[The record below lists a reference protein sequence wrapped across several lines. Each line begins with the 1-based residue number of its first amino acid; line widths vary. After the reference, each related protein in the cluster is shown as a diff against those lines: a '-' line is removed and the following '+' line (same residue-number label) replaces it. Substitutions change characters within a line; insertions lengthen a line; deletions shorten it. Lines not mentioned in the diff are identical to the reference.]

1 MASIVE
7 KRGSETIYRSLE
19 TVDIPNLDLLSFL
32 FEKWKAQERHHSS
45 CRAEYGIREGDTV
58 QDILTGHILCPS
70 VFLGI
75 MAAGA
80 TVAYRILYFGD
91 SEDMELYEVKSD
103 VQIHVSSD
111 KHRWTHITDTATRK
125 KTTTCIVYIGGTTGP
140 PKAIPISQA
149 NIVASVLLFMEPC
162 RCDPDIEFRMIA
174 HVPTAHLSGI
184 LGYIT
189 SQTYAGGT
197 VFWMTKFGFP
207 QLMAHCKRYS
217 ATTLLSPPRV
227 WLAVAKAPFVTDQLN
242 TMITAFSSGAPM
254 GAKLQSAAQRKL
266 GGGQLGQ
273 MWGMSETSGPMTV
286 LPLREKDDTGSV
298 AMLVANSEMRIADE
312 KGRDVEPGVAGEAWV
327 RGPQVVAGYFKNEK
341 ATRESFVDGWHR
353 TGDLLY
359 FEDGKFYFVDRA
371 KEIIHYEGR
380 RVIPAHL
387 ESILTTHPQIQD
399 AEVIGVTVDGDE
411 VPRAYIVADESKA
424 SERDIQS
431 WLTPT
436 PTPAMPNDRDQRYD
450 AVPPIPSY
458 DEAMSNANHAD
469 WPPPASPNPE
479 TESHSLLSSRNNAA
493 SSSRRPGGY
502 RSATVE
508 TDDEDSLFDSSD
520 DGDETAYVRREMQE
534 LEMDDAGNSRS
545 SIWGKR
551 IPFSLSLPNW
561 KWSWRPR
568 LPRLR
573 RTIILPQGPS
583 GDSSTAEGDASSNQE
598 TTQPR
603 IRWPSFDGL
612 NGKQAAIVLVR
623 VFAGFLVLSFVYL
636 IFMSDIFST
645 MARRFGTGLRFDPE
659 DVRMWVQGHVEN
671 AAMLKTV
678 KHYTSFAHIAGTE
691 GDYGYAMDMETMFH
705 RAGMDSVH
713 IDQYQVYLNYPK
725 ANGRAVEILDKDG
738 EKATWKAKMEEKE
751 VGGEIAGHQTFSFHG
766 HSKAGDVKGP
776 LVYANYGSREDF
788 ALLKDKEI
796 NTEGAIALVRYYGSQ
811 PDLALKVKAAEEA
824 GFVGCLVY
832 SDPEDDGFRQGD
844 VAPAGRFMPE
854 DGVQRGSVS
863 LTNMVI
869 GDVLTPGWG
878 SKEGLPRMKVEQT
891 PGLVKIPSLPLAW
904 RDAQVLLQHLKG
916 AGQKVPEEWKGGV
929 PDVEEW
935 WTGDASSPIV
945 RLKNEQDEEKKQPI
959 WNVYGKIE
967 GIEQTEKTIMI
978 GNHRDAWAFG
988 ATDPHTGTAV
998 MLEVA
1003 RLFGILL
1010 RKGWRPLRTIEF
1022 MSWDGEAYNM
1032 IGSTE
1037 FVETHVEKLRENGC
1051 AYINLGGAVAGGELH
1066 ASGSPV
1072 FRSVL
1077 NRILERIE
1085 DPHHNMTL
1093 RELWDK
1099 RGGEIEGPS
1108 VVGDA
1113 VPFLDIAGTS
1123 TLDLSFRGDPHPQ
1136 YSSYDNF
1143 DWMKRMGDPGFI
1155 YHGLMAQVVAFLC
1168 LELADRPIMP
1178 FDTEAYAIKLEK
1190 WAEDLTDWSKEKIKA
1205 AGQDKTFSL
1214 DPIKIAIHEVKSA
1227 AKTFSRWENT
1237 WDSVVMG
1244 GGGWE
1249 SAGMNTK
1256 RIEYNSRMAGF
1267 ETALLDI
1274 EQGGGIPK
1282 RTQFKHVVLGPQ
1294 AWSNTKQVAFPA
1306 IRDAIEDADWDSAR
1320 KLVDK
1325 TANLIRNAAN
1335 VLLDQHS
1342 DAVPG
1347 R

>member
-1 MASIVE
+1 
-7 KRGSETIYRSLE
+7 
-19 TVDIPNLDLLSFL
+19 
-32 FEKWKAQERHHSS
+32 
-45 CRAEYGIREGDTV
+45 
-58 QDILTGHILCPS
+58 
-70 VFLGI
+70 
-75 MAAGA
+75 
-80 TVAYRILYFGD
+80 
-91 SEDMELYEVKSD
+91 
-103 VQIHVSSD
+103 
-111 KHRWTHITDTATRK
+111 
-125 KTTTCIVYIGGTTGP
+125 
-140 PKAIPISQA
+140 
-149 NIVASVLLFMEPC
+149 
-162 RCDPDIEFRMIA
+162 
-174 HVPTAHLSGI
+174 
-184 LGYIT
+184 
-189 SQTYAGGT
+189 
-197 VFWMTKFGFP
+197 
-207 QLMAHCKRYS
+207 
-217 ATTLLSPPRV
+217 
-227 WLAVAKAPFVTDQLN
+227 
-242 TMITAFSSGAPM
+242 
-254 GAKLQSAAQRKL
+254 
-266 GGGQLGQ
+266 
-273 MWGMSETSGPMTV
+273 
-286 LPLREKDDTGSV
+286 
-298 AMLVANSEMRIADE
+298 
-312 KGRDVEPGVAGEAWV
+312 
-327 RGPQVVAGYFKNEK
+327 
-341 ATRESFVDGWHR
+341 
-353 TGDLLY
+353 
-359 FEDGKFYFVDRA
+359 
-371 KEIIHYEGR
+371 
-380 RVIPAHL
+380 
-387 ESILTTHPQIQD
+387 
-399 AEVIGVTVDGDE
+399 
-411 VPRAYIVADESKA
+411 
-424 SERDIQS
+424 
-431 WLTPT
+431 
-436 PTPAMPNDRDQRYD
+436 MPNDRDQRYD

-458 DEAMSNANHAD
+458 DEAMSNLNHAD

-479 TESHSLLSSRNNAA
+479 TELHGLLSSHNNAA
-493 SSSRRPGGY
+493 SSSSSSRRPTSY
-502 RSATVE
+502 REPTVE
-508 TDDEDSLFDSSD
+508 TDDEGSLFYSSD

-534 LEMDDAGNSRS
+534 LEMDDAGNARPSL
-545 SIWGKR
+545 WGKR

-573 RTIILPQGPS
+573 RTVMLPQRPAPDPSTTTNDGGASTEQETARPRFQWPNLEGANGKHAAIILV
-583 GDSSTAEGDASSNQE
+583 
-598 TTQPR
+598 R
-603 IRWPSFDGL
+603 I
-612 NGKQAAIVLVR
+612 
-623 VFAGFLVLSFVYL
+623 FAGFLVMSFVYL

-705 RAGMDSVH
+705 RAGMDFVH
-713 IDQYQVYLNYPK
+713 IDQYDVYLNYPK
-725 ANGRAVEILDKDG
+725 ANGRAVEILDEAG
-738 EKATWKAKMEEKE
+738 EKVTWKAKMEEKE

-796 NTEGAIALVRYYGSQ
+796 ITEGAIALVRYYGSQ
-811 PDLALKVKAAEEA
+811 PNLALKVKAAQDA

-878 SKEGLPRMKVEQT
+878 SKEGLPRMKVGQT
-891 PGLVKIPSLPLAW
+891 PGLVWIPSLPLAW

-916 AGQKVPEEWKGGV
+916 VGQKVPEEWKGGV
-929 PDVEEW
+929 PNVEEW
-935 WTGDASSPIV
+935 WTGNASSPIV

-967 GIEQTEKTIMI
+967 GIEQSEKTIMV

-988 ATDPHTGTAV
+988 ATDPHTGTAI
-998 MLEVA
+998 MMEVA

-1010 RKGWRPLRTIEF
+1010 LKGWRPLRTIEF

-1037 FVETHVEKLRENGC
+1037 FVETHADKLRENGC
-1051 AYINLGGAVAGGELH
+1051 AYINLAGAVAGSELH

-1072 FRSVL
+1072 FQSVL
-1077 NRILERIE
+1077 KRILERIE

-1099 RGGEIEGPS
+1099 RGGKIEEPS
-1108 VVGDA
+1108 VRGDS

-1143 DWMKRMGDPGFI
+1143 DWMKRIGDPGFV

-1178 FDTEAYAIKLEK
+1178 FDMEAYGVKLDK
-1190 WAEDLTDWSKEKIKA
+1190 WAEELTEWSKEKIKA
-1205 AGQDKTFSL
+1205 AGQEKTFSI
-1214 DPIKIAIHEVKSA
+1214 DPIKIAIHDVKSA
-1227 AKTFSRWENT
+1227 AKTFSRWEKT

-1249 SAGMNTK
+1249 SSGMNTK
-1256 RIEYNSRMAGF
+1256 RIEYNTRMAGF

-1274 EQGGGIPK
+1274 EQGGGIPN
-1282 RTQFKHVVLGPQ
+1282 RTQFKHVVFGPQ
-1294 AWSNTKQVAFPA
+1294 AWSHTKQVTFPA
-1306 IRDAIEDADWDSAR
+1306 IRDAIEDANWELAH
-1320 KLVDK
+1320 KLVEK
-1325 TANLIRNAAN
+1325 TSVLIRNAAK
-1335 VLLDQHS
+1335 VLLDQQA
-1342 DAVPG
+1342 DEVPG

>member
-1 MASIVE
+1 
-7 KRGSETIYRSLE
+7 
-19 TVDIPNLDLLSFL
+19 
-32 FEKWKAQERHHSS
+32 
-45 CRAEYGIREGDTV
+45 
-58 QDILTGHILCPS
+58 
-70 VFLGI
+70 
-75 MAAGA
+75 
-80 TVAYRILYFGD
+80 
-91 SEDMELYEVKSD
+91 
-103 VQIHVSSD
+103 
-111 KHRWTHITDTATRK
+111 
-125 KTTTCIVYIGGTTGP
+125 
-140 PKAIPISQA
+140 
-149 NIVASVLLFMEPC
+149 
-162 RCDPDIEFRMIA
+162 
-174 HVPTAHLSGI
+174 
-184 LGYIT
+184 
-189 SQTYAGGT
+189 
-197 VFWMTKFGFP
+197 
-207 QLMAHCKRYS
+207 
-217 ATTLLSPPRV
+217 
-227 WLAVAKAPFVTDQLN
+227 
-242 TMITAFSSGAPM
+242 
-254 GAKLQSAAQRKL
+254 
-266 GGGQLGQ
+266 
-273 MWGMSETSGPMTV
+273 
-286 LPLREKDDTGSV
+286 
-298 AMLVANSEMRIADE
+298 
-312 KGRDVEPGVAGEAWV
+312 
-327 RGPQVVAGYFKNEK
+327 
-341 ATRESFVDGWHR
+341 
-353 TGDLLY
+353 
-359 FEDGKFYFVDRA
+359 
-371 KEIIHYEGR
+371 
-380 RVIPAHL
+380 
-387 ESILTTHPQIQD
+387 
-399 AEVIGVTVDGDE
+399 
-411 VPRAYIVADESKA
+411 
-424 SERDIQS
+424 
-431 WLTPT
+431 
-436 PTPAMPNDRDQRYD
+436 MPNDRDHLYD

-458 DEAMSNANHAD
+458 DEAMSNAEQAH
-469 WPPPASPNPE
+469 WPPPASPHTE
-479 TESHSLLSSRNNAA
+479 TESHSLLNPHGGAS

-502 RSATVE
+502 RQPTVE

-520 DGDETAYVRREMQE
+520 DGNETAYVRREMQE
-534 LEMDDAGNSRS
+534 LEMDDAGNSRP

-573 RTIILPQGPS
+573 RTIMLPSGPS
-583 GDSSTAEGDASSNQE
+583 GDSSTEGDAS
-598 TTQPR
+598 TQDTPQQR
-603 IRWPSFDGL
+603 FRLPSFDGVSR
-612 NGKQAAIVLVR
+612 KQAAIIIVR
-623 VFAGFLVLSFVYL
+623 VFAGFILLSFIYL

-738 EKATWKAKMEEKE
+738 KKATWKAKMEEKE

-796 NTEGAIALVRYYGSQ
+796 KTEGAIALVRYYGSQ
-811 PDLALKVKAAEEA
+811 PDLSLKVKAAEEA

-878 SKEGLPRMKVEQT
+878 SKEGLPRMKVDQT

-904 RDAQVLLQHLKG
+904 RDAKVLLQHLKG

-929 PDVEEW
+929 PDVGEW
-935 WTGDASSPIV
+935 WTGDTTSPIV
-945 RLKNEQDEEKKQPI
+945 RLKNEQDEETKQHI

-967 GIEQTEKTIMI
+967 GIEQTEKTIMV

-988 ATDPHTGTAV
+988 ATDPSTGTAV
-998 MLEVA
+998 MMEVA
-1003 RLFGILL
+1003 RLFGVLL

-1037 FVETHVEKLRENGC
+1037 FVETHVDKLRENAC

-1077 NRILERIE
+1077 NRVLERIE
-1085 DPHHNMTL
+1085 DPHHNTTL

-1099 RGGEIEGPS
+1099 RGGVIEGPS
-1108 VVGDA
+1108 VEGDS

-1123 TLDLSFRGDPHPQ
+1123 TLDLSFRGEPHPKA
-1136 YSSYDNF
+1136 SSYDNF
-1143 DWMKRMGDPGFI
+1143 DWMKRIGDPGFV
-1155 YHGLMAQVVAFLC
+1155 YHGMMAQIVAFLC

-1178 FDTEAYAIKLEK
+1178 FDMEAYGVKLEK
-1190 WAEDLTDWSKEKIKA
+1190 WADDLTDWSKEKIKA
-1205 AGQDKTFSL
+1205 AGQEKKFSL

-1249 SAGMNTK
+1249 SAGMNAK
-1256 RIEYNSRMAGF
+1256 RTEYNSRMAGF

-1274 EQGGGIPK
+1274 DQGGGIPN

-1294 AWSNTKQVAFPA
+1294 AWSNTEQVTFPA
-1306 IRDAIEDADWDSAR
+1306 IRDAIEEADWASAT

-1325 TANLIRNAAN
+1325 TAKLIRNAAN
-1335 VLLDQHS
+1335 VLLDQQG
-1342 DAVPG
+1342 DGVQG